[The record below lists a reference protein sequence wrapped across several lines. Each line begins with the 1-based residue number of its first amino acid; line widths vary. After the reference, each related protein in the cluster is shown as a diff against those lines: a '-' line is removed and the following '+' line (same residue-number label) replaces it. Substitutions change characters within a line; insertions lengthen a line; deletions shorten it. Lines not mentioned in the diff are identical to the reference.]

1 MVHGHRNIDWKS
13 YHADAIVL
21 WNRKLRFVV
30 DGERHGRSR
39 QTEDDYMP
47 WFERITVR
55 VISPTV
61 HGVGYIPM
69 PYDLLLAG
77 QSSTQHNFSTP
88 STHSQRSS
96 SVPFIDPHGTQNPF
110 IDPHA
115 TQQSFFDTQQPFMD
129 TQQPFVDTQQPFAQ
143 DFQTPLFSNIQS
155 FTDLLNVN
163 LHQHVS
169 HERDRNI
176 VSPIPFPSYS
186 GDQHN
191 VDESESSVS
200 GEQNANAENVEMGR
214 GRRRRRPTRCGTG
227 HHLYY

>member
-1 MVHGHRNIDWKS
+1 
-13 YHADAIVL
+13 
-21 WNRKLRFVV
+21 
-30 DGERHGRSR
+30 
-39 QTEDDYMP
+39 MP

-77 QSSTQHNFSTP
+77 QSSTQHNFNTS
-88 STHSQRSS
+88 STHSHRSS
-96 SVPFIDPHGTQNPF
+96 SGPSQQQSFFD
-110 IDPHA
+110 

-129 TQQPFVDTQQPFAQ
+129 TQQPFVAQ

-191 VDESESSVS
+191 VDEGDSSVS
-200 GEQNANAENVEMGR
+200 GEQNLGGQNDNVENVEMGR